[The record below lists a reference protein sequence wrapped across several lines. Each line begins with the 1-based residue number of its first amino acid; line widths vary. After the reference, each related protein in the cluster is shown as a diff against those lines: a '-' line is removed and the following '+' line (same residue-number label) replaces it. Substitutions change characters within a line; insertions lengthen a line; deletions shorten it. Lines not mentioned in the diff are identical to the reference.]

1 MPRPLYR
8 FTPCSS
14 LFLVLFL
21 ALFITACGGGGGGA
35 VSAPPV
41 VVEPPPPPPADTTPP
56 TITLSGDAEMR
67 VEQGTEFTD
76 PGASANDDT
85 DGEVTVSVSG
95 TVDTATAG
103 IYTLTYTAT
112 DAAGNE
118 ASAERVVTVSDTTAP
133 TVSLNGSGSI
143 TLDADAAYTE
153 QGATAVDSVDG
164 TLEVVIT
171 GSVGSAAGTYTLT
184 YTATDAAGNSSQ
196 VQRMVTVLEPE
207 PEPELPPTG
216 GGGGGNEACLLYTS
230 DAADE

>member
-1 MPRPLYR
+1 MPKPLYR
-8 FTPCSS
+8 FTPNFPLLSA
-14 LFLVLFL
+14 LFL
-21 ALFITACGGGGGGA
+21 ALFVTACGGGGGGA

-41 VVEPPPPPPADTTPP
+41 VVEPPAPPADTTPP

-76 PGASANDDT
+76 PGASANDDN

-103 IYTLTYTAT
+103 VYTLTYTAT

-118 ASAERVVTVSDTTAP
+118 ATAERVVTVSDTTAP
-133 TVSLNGSGSI
+133 TITLNGSDSI
-143 TLDADAAYTE
+143 TLEADAAYTE

-196 VQRMVTVLEPE
+196 VQRVVTVLEPE
-207 PEPELPPTG
+207 PEPEPPP
-216 GGGGGNEACLLYTS
+216 LSLIHI
-230 DAADE
+230 